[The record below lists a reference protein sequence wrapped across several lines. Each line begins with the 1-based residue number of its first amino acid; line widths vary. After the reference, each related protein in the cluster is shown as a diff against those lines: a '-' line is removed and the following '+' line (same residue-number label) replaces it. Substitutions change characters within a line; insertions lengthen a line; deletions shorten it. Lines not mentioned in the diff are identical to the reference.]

1 MISGDYL
8 LTVDIEFDNV
18 DHLNLALERVRQF
31 IDNLVTQNKISYY
44 YLMRYSPSPNFL
56 GIKLV
61 LTNLEVKDEII
72 SSLEN
77 YSKSILG
84 FVGIRKIEQV
94 DSKSQIGN
102 ESFLAS
108 IGMKTRNEIYDLLKR
123 KPSEE
128 ELLNFFHYLCNPL
141 EMNYKEEAT
150 FCSYLIFRYFKEGK
164 I

>member
-1 MISGDYL
+1 MISADHL
-8 LTVDIEFDNV
+8 ITIDIEFDSV
-18 DHLNLALERVRQF
+18 DHLNLALEKIRQF
-31 IDNLVTQNKISYY
+31 IDNLVTENKVSYY
-44 YLMRYSPSPNFL
+44 YLMRYSPSPIFL

-61 LTNLEVKDEII
+61 LTNLEVKDEVI

-84 FVGIRKIEQV
+84 FVKIIKIEQGN
-94 DSKSQIGN
+94 SKNQIGN

-150 FCSYLIFRYFKEGK
+150 FCSYLIFKYFKE
-164 I
+164 IE

>member
-1 MISGDYL
+1 MISADHL
-8 LTVDIEFDNV
+8 LTVDIEFDSV
-18 DHLNLALERVRQF
+18 DHLNLALESIRQF
-31 IDNLVTQNKISYY
+31 INNLVTQNKVSYY

-61 LTNLEVKDEII
+61 LTNLEVKDEVI
-72 SSLEN
+72 SSLES

-84 FVGIRKIEQV
+84 FFGIRKIEQG

-141 EMNYKEEAT
+141 EMNYKEEAA

>member
-1 MISGDYL
+1 MISADHL
-8 LTVDIEFDNV
+8 LTIDIEFDSV
-18 DHLNLALERVRQF
+18 DHLNLALERIRLF
-31 IDNLVTQNKISYY
+31 IDNLATQNKVSYY
-44 YLMRYSPSPNFL
+44 YLMRYSPLPNFL

-61 LTNLEVKDEII
+61 LTNLEVKDEVI

-84 FVGIRKIEQV
+84 FVGIGKTEQG

-141 EMNYKEEAT
+141 EMNYKE
-150 FCSYLIFRYFKEGK
+150 
-164 I
+164 